1 MIIVKNIDG
10 WQRLYCE
17 EDHRFEKLERFE
29 GVDSLIRA
37 GSIGGYVKHL
47 KEGDV
52 VNFWLSEN
60 ICLDEHCWLDGVIV
74 ETHSKSRG
82 GNIGPHV
89 AMSDSYV
96 CAGSIEIRG
105 SHGPSITVGS
115 VVNVKEEFK
124 SFDATLADCNI
135 ESPSFA
141 AYLSI
146 AENLHTGFN
155 LEILSSRVKDCT
167 WLHDKLEADR
177 RHRDCF
183 VESWFNKSMAD
194 NVISITSSTL
204 ENVYVAENIRNMLV
218 TQSTVI
224 DSSVKCDISVV
235 DSIVRDS
242 EFSGGM
248 ASLLNCWIK
257 RSNIFVRD
265 DMPCRMV
272 DMKLM
277 DHEEAKLGTL
287 TIGDIGRRIQG

>member
-1 MIIVKNIDG
+1 MIVVKNIEG
-10 WQRLYCE
+10 WHRLYCE

-60 ICLDEHCWLDGVIV
+60 IHLGEHCLLDGVIV
-74 ETHSKSRG
+74 ETHNKVRA

-96 CAGSIEIRG
+96 RASSIEIQG
-105 SHGPSITVGS
+105 GHGPSVIVGS

-124 SFDATLADCNI
+124 SFGATLDGCNI

-141 AYLSI
+141 AYLSL
-146 AENLHTGFN
+146 AENLHTSFN
-155 LEILSSRVKDCT
+155 LEIISSTIKDCT

-183 VESWFNKSMAD
+183 VESWFNAAMAD
-194 NVISITSSTL
+194 NVISIMSSRL
-204 ENVYVAENIRNMLV
+204 EKVYVATNIRNMLV

-224 DSSVKCDISVV
+224 DSAVMCDISIV

-248 ASLLNCWIK
+248 AGLLNCWIK

-265 DMPCRMV
+265 DMPCRML

-277 DHEEAKLGTL
+277 DQEEVKFGAL